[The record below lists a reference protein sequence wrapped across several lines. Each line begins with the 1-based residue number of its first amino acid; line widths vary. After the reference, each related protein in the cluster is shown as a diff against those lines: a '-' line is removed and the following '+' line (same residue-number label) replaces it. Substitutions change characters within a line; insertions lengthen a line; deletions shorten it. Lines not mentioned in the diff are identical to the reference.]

1 MTDCSNTITTIIT
14 NETERLNQKK
24 QSVNDVLTSKER
36 MIQLNTNYVE
46 RTAHYQKM
54 LIAVIIG
61 LAIYLFIY
69 LINKVVPIPD
79 VIFSL
84 ILIVVFLVIGIYCFN
99 VYLVI
104 INRDPMDFSKIN
116 KPPPNKLTP
125 AQIDN
130 ANASNAKSSDIDLL
144 SILDANMCIGSS
156 CCSLDTTVWDI
167 SSQKCIDKQEE
178 TFDTIFKDQ
187 PVFRVVNQT
196 VNTKTFTPSEFD
208 TYSMY

>member
-1 MTDCSNTITTIIT
+1 MTDCSNTITTIIN

-46 RTAHYQKM
+46 RTAQYQKM

-61 LAIYLFIY
+61 LSIYLFLY

-116 KPPPNKLTP
+116 KPPPNKSTP

-130 ANASNAKSSDIDLL
+130 ANASNAKSSDLDLL
-144 SILDANMCIGSS
+144 SILNANMCIGSS

-167 SSQKCIDKQEE
+167 SSQKCIEK
-178 TFDTIFKDQ
+178 FDTMFKDQ
-187 PVFRVVNQT
+187 PVFRMVKQT
-196 VNTKTFTPSEFD
+196 ANTKTFTPNEFEA
-208 TYSMY
+208 YSMY

>member
-1 MTDCSNTITTIIT
+1 MSTDINTINTIIN

-24 QSVNDVLTSKER
+24 QSVNDILTSKER

-46 RTAHYQKM
+46 RTAQYQKM

-61 LAIYLFIY
+61 LAIYLFLY

-116 KPPPNKLTP
+116 KPPPNKSTP

-130 ANASNAKSSDIDLL
+130 ANASNAKSSGVNLL
-144 SILDANMCIGSS
+144 PDEANMCIGSS

-167 SSQKCIDKQEE
+167 SSQKCIEK
-178 TFDTIFKDQ
+178 FDTMFKDQ
-187 PVFRVVNQT
+187 PVFRMVKQT
-196 VNTKTFTPSEFD
+196 ANTKTFTPNEFEA
-208 TYSMY
+208 YSMY